1 MNVVYLMRMP
11 YAVPAGTTDL
21 RVATVQQQGD
31 IVFITLA
38 GQLSSA
44 AQLIQVS
51 QHTRCA
57 CCAATV
63 CWLCSLSDDTLSA
76 QSSGA

>member
-1 MNVVYLMRMP
+1 MYLMQMP
-11 YAVPAGTTDL
+11 CAVPAGTTDL

-31 IVFITLA
+31 IVLITLA

-51 QHTRCA
+51 QYTRCV
-57 CCAATV
+57 CCATTA
-63 CWLCSLSDDTLSA
+63 WGLCSLSADTLCA
-76 QSSGA
+76 